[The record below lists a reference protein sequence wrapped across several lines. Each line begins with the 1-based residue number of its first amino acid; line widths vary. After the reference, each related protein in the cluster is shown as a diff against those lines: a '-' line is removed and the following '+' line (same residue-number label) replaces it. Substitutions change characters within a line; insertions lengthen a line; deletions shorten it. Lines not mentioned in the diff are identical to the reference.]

1 MVHDFEKFIISPKEN
16 ILTALKKIDENRKGF
31 LIVADA
37 SYTVL
42 GTLTDGDIRRA
53 FIAGKSVNDVISD
66 IYKSEFTY
74 LKNKDT
80 VSSAIDIFKRKSIK
94 FLPILDGNRRLFNI
108 LTKNQLHALLLQDI
122 HADLGYDFFSMDEQI
137 VDYEIYQ
144 RPWGFYKT
152 TVYNEYYQSKVIS
165 VYPKSQLSLQSHEHR
180 EEHWII
186 VHGNGTVQI
195 GESLIDIKCGS
206 SLFIPKGCK
215 HRLTNT
221 DEKENLIITE
231 VQIGDYLGE
240 DDIIRYEDQYGRM

>member
-80 VSSAIDIFKRKSIK
+80 VSYAIDIFKRKSIK
-94 FLPILDGNRRLFNI
+94 
-108 LTKNQLHALLLQDI
+108 
-122 HADLGYDFFSMDEQI
+122 Y
-137 VDYEIYQ
+137 
-144 RPWGFYKT
+144 
-152 TVYNEYYQSKVIS
+152 
-165 VYPKSQLSLQSHEHR
+165 
-180 EEHWII
+180 
-186 VHGNGTVQI
+186 
-195 GESLIDIKCGS
+195 
-206 SLFIPKGCK
+206 
-215 HRLTNT
+215 
-221 DEKENLIITE
+221 
-231 VQIGDYLGE
+231 
-240 DDIIRYEDQYGRM
+240 